1 MKDEKIQN
9 MEYYL
14 RMPGNNQYEIIGRE
28 KHQSLGTATLLYTI
42 NEGNISDGDGLSA
55 EYDDKFVKINS
66 EDYNHVNSIFKCCV
80 NEIFKLGEQN
90 GLPIDREIKVNDYLF
105 YHGTFMCIES
115 MSSSKDLLTFKT
127 FFYDNYE
134 LDTDQES
141 YDWDE
146 YFGDGT
152 LEDLKNES
160 LLINSGIYNLALSK
174 ANAAIAEVQYY
185 LKNLYMSK
193 KNENGNA

>member
-1 MKDEKIQN
+1 
-9 MEYYL
+9 
-14 RMPGNNQYEIIGRE
+14 MPGYYQYEILVHE
-28 KHQSLGTATLLYTI
+28 SHQPQGTATLLYTI
-42 NEGNISDGDGLSA
+42 NEGNISDGDGLSV
-55 EYDDKFVKINS
+55 EYNDKFVKINS

-127 FFYDNYE
+127 FFYDDYE

-152 LEDLKNES
+152 FEDLKNES

-185 LKNLYMSK
+185 LFNLYMSK